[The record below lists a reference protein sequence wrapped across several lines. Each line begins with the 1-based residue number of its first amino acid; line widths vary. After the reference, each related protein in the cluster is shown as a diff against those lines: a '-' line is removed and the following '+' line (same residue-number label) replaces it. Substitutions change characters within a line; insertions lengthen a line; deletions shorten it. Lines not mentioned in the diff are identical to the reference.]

1 MFSNLGSTSDKDIV
15 GFISII
21 IVRIKKKIIPIE
33 EPTSNVENKQW
44 RNSETEENKLV
55 WDH

>member
-33 EPTSNVENKQW
+33 EPTSNVENKQ
-44 RNSETEENKLV
+44 
-55 WDH
+55 